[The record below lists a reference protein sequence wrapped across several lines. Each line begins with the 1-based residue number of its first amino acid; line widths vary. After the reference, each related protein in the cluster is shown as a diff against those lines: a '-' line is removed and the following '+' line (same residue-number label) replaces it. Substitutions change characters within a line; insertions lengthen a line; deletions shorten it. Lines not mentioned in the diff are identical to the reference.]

1 MEASAELHG
10 AWVPLVTLDASAR
23 FAAQLAEHESGASWK
38 GIALADDGR
47 IAAWVNLNGIQR
59 GVSQSANAGWS
70 VSAAFAGQGMMV
82 EAVGALLDVA
92 FAPEGVALHR
102 VAAGIMPEN
111 ARSLRVAAGCGFREE
126 GFAPEL
132 VNIAGQWRDHRLF
145 AKLAREH
152 RPVG

>member
-1 MEASAELHG
+1 MEASLELHR
-10 AWVPLVTLDASAR
+10 AWVPAVTADRSTR

-38 GIALADDGR
+38 GIALAEDGR

-59 GVSQSANAGWS
+59 GVSQCANAGWS
-70 VSAAFAGQGMMV
+70 VSAPFAGQGMMV
-82 EAVGALLDVA
+82 EAVTALLDVA
-92 FAPEGVALHR
+92 FAKDGVALHR

-111 ARSLRVAAGCGFREE
+111 TRSLRVAAACGFREE

-132 VNIAGQWRDHRLF
+132 VCIAGQWRDHRLF

-152 RPVG
+152 RPPG